1 LTADVFLVVLA
12 AAFMHAGWNALVK
25 IRLDPFL
32 SVSLMSFNVGA
43 ISLVCLPFVAV
54 PTGWTWVWIGLSAAL
69 HTGYKLFLITAYKSG
84 ELGQV
89 YPLSRG
95 TAPLL
100 TVLGSAV
107 LVGEVPSPS
116 TAAAI
121 AVLCLGIVLI
131 SMRGASTAAR
141 MGRST
146 VLYALGT
153 SAFIA
158 SYTLVDGIGGRSAPS
173 ASSYTVW
180 LFVLDSFTMAVI
192 CLAVRGQAAVV
203 ALLPAWRIGLA
214 TGVLA
219 LGGYWIIIWA
229 MTQAPIA
236 AVAALR
242 ESSILFAVVLSSLML
257 KEILT
262 PWRVSAAGLILLG
275 VVGLR
280 FA

>member
-54 PTGWTWVWIGLSAAL
+54 PAGWTWVWIGLSAAL
-69 HTGYKLFLITAYKSG
+69 HTGYKLFLITAYKNG

-180 LFVLDSFTMAVI
+180 LFVLDSFMMAVI
-192 CLAVRGQAAVV
+192 CIAVRGQAAVV

-214 TGVLA
+214 TGVLS

-229 MTQAPIA
+229 MTQATIA

>member
-54 PTGWTWVWIGLSAAL
+54 PAGWTWVWIGLSAAL

-180 LFVLDSFTMAVI
+180 LFVLDSFAMAVI
-192 CLAVRGQAAVV
+192 SIAVRGQAAVV

-214 TGVLA
+214 TGVLS

>member
-12 AAFMHAGWNALVK
+12 ATFMHAGWNALVK

-54 PTGWTWVWIGLSAAL
+54 PAGWTWVWIGLSAAL

-180 LFVLDSFTMAVI
+180 LFVLDSFAMAVI
-192 CLAVRGQAAVV
+192 SIAVRGQAAVV

-214 TGVLA
+214 TGVLS